1 MRWIFLCLIGFNVV
15 YFSWQQWLVYERSG
29 EVAPERVEAVQG
41 GESLVL
47 LTERLPEIGSPAPPP
62 TIGLGA
68 PSPVHQAV
76 DHVDHKKEALCPYV
90 GPYSDESD
98 AASLVSVLIDD
109 GYTATA
115 HAVEVSKNVESWVLI
130 PPTASREEALTLLKE
145 LQANKVD
152 SYLVAEGENRNAISL
167 GLFNQPSSAKG
178 VYEQMKAAGYAAE
191 IQTLEQLVYEYWV
204 RVDISNETKERQT
217 LLEKVLIE
225 GKNVSFSKS
234 LCERFAQH

>member
-15 YFSWQQWLVYERSG
+15 YFSWQQWLVYEQSR
-29 EVAPERVEAVQG
+29 EVVPARVEAVQG
-41 GESLVL
+41 GESPVL
-47 LTERLPEIGSPAPPP
+47 LTERLPEMGSPAPPP

-68 PSPVHQAV
+68 PSPVHQGV

-90 GPYSDESD
+90 GPYSDEPD
-98 AASLVSVLIDD
+98 AGSLVNVLIGD

-130 PPTASREEALTLLKE
+130 PPRASRKESLQLLKK
-145 LQANKVD
+145 LQANKID
-152 SYLVAEGENRNAISL
+152 SYLVAEGENKNAISL
-167 GLFNQPSSAKG
+167 GLFSQPSSAKG
-178 VYEQMKAAGYAAE
+178 VHERMKAAGYAVE

-204 RVDISNETKERQT
+204 RVDVGNETKERQA
-217 LLEKVLIE
+217 LLEKALIE
-225 GKNVSFSKS
+225 EKNVSFSKS